1 MTGLVWVAWRG
12 QRAQA
17 TAIAVLLLLYGA
29 TIVVERLEPELSGL
43 TFQLAGFLAG
53 AVCLIWGAPLIAR
66 EFETGTYK
74 LAWTQSLSRGRW
86 LAVTLATA
94 AAGALAATAVL
105 AALLTWALP
114 QAEAD
119 PMAWPY
125 YESHGLVPYGRVLFA
140 LTLGVALGAVT
151 RHTRIAMP
159 LSLLLVGASQLAG
172 RALRGGLDLPFWPMQ
187 GTETAAYLT
196 LALVL
201 TCIAYLAIRRRA

>member
-1 MTGLVWVAWRG
+1 MTGLLWVAWRG

-17 TAIAVLLLLYGA
+17 TALAALLPLYGIA
-29 TIVVERLEPELSGL
+29 ILAERLEPELSGL
-43 TFQLAGFLAG
+43 TFQVAGFLAG

-94 AAGALAATAVL
+94 AAGALAVT
-105 AALLTWALP
+105 AALSTLLAWALP
-114 QAEAD
+114 HAEPD

-125 YESHGLVPYGRVLFA
+125 FESHGPSPYARVLFA

-159 LSLLLVGASQLAG
+159 LSVLMAGVSQLAG
-172 RALRGGLDLPFWPMQ
+172 RAVRGRLGLPFWAAQ
-187 GTETAAYLT
+187 WTETAAYLI
-196 LALVL
+196 LALLL